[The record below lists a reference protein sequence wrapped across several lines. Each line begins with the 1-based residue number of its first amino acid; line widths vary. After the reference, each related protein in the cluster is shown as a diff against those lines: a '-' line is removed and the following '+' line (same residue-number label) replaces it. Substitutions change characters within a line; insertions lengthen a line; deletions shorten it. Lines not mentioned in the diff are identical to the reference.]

1 MSPRPLPPGVR
12 CRSWASGAVTFEANW
27 RDASGKRHTANF
39 DSVSQADIYRQ
50 ERLGERRRG
59 GTGDPTGGKLTVAQW
74 WERWSATRQ
83 VTSST
88 RARERSIWTCQIEPH
103 FGSTRLADL
112 RRSDVA
118 AWTAGMSG
126 DLAPATV
133 TRCLVTLKKLLSD
146 AVTEG
151 LIATS
156 PAATVKPP
164 RQGRV
169 ERRFLTVAELTRL
182 EQAMAPRWALVVPF
196 ASVTGLRI
204 GELAALRVS
213 DLNLAAGEV
222 TVRSTAVSVPLDV
235 SGGDTRRQIHP
246 TKTFAGERTVP
257 TITPALRR
265 RLAAMIDERGLGPND
280 WLFTGSDDGP
290 MTPGNWRNRVWA
302 AASKRAGITDP
313 QPTPH
318 SLRHTAVAL
327 WIAAGVD
334 RLTVARW
341 AGHTD
346 AGFMERVYGHLWR
359 DDHTDTQN
367 AIDALLGGG
376 QVQKLRPTR
385 RATGA

>member
-12 CRSWASGAVTFEANW
+12 CRNWASGAVTFEANW

-39 DSVSQADIYRQ
+39 DSVSEADTYRQ

-118 AWTAGMSG
+118 AWTASMSA

-133 TRCLVTLKKLLSD
+133 TRCLVTLKKLLTD

-169 ERRFLTVAELTRL
+169 ERRFLTVAKLTRL

-257 TITPALRR
+257 TITPALRM

-280 WLFTGSDDGP
+280 WLFTGPDDGP

-302 AASKRAGITDP
+302 AAIKRAGITDP

-376 QVQKLRPTR
+376 QVTKLRPTR
-385 RATGA
+385 RAAER

>member
-1 MSPRPLPPGVR
+1 
-12 CRSWASGAVTFEANW
+12 VTFEANW

-39 DSVSQADIYRQ
+39 DTAGEADTYRQ
-50 ERLGERRRG
+50 ERLRERRRG
-59 GTGDPTGGKLTVAQW
+59 GTADPSGGKLSVGAW

-83 VTSST
+83 VSSST
-88 RARERSIWTCQIEPH
+88 RAREESIWRCQVEPH

-112 RRSDVA
+112 RRSDIA

-126 DLAPATV
+126 ELAPATV
-133 TRCLVTLKKLLSD
+133 TRCLVTLKKLLTD

-156 PAATVKPP
+156 PAATVKSP
-164 RQGRV
+164 REGRV

-182 EQAMAPRWALVVPF
+182 EQVIAPRWALVVPF

-222 TVRSTAVSVPLDV
+222 TVRATAVSVPLEV

-257 TITPALRR
+257 TITAALRE
-265 RLAAMIDERGLGPND
+265 RLAAMIDERGLGPSD
-280 WLFTGSDDGP
+280 WLFTGRDEGP

-302 AASKRAGITDP
+302 TAVKGARIADP

-346 AGFMERVYGHLWR
+346 AGFMERAYGHLWR

-376 QVQKLRPTR
+376 QVTKLRPAH
-385 RATGA
+385 RAAER